1 MGCDVMRLVFWKDYC
16 GLSEFSYLW
25 GEEGTVTIRE
35 EGREVRAGL
44 ASAGAEECAES
55 RGPQENMV
63 MRWTKGAQS
72 HGG

>member
-1 MGCDVMRLVFWKDYC
+1 MRLVFWKDHC
-16 GLSEFSYLW
+16 GCSEFSCLW
-25 GEEGTVTIRE
+25 GDEGTVAIRE
-35 EGREVRAGL
+35 EGQEVGARL

-55 RGPQENMV
+55 RAPQENVV